1 MSITG
6 NTALKKTATGIG
18 ISSPTIAIPVPAE
31 LKGDPKGDLPPVMT
45 VLLQDMGETLQG
57 TAVAQVMVEEGMDTV
72 LAEYRGSDVTKGTER
87 GGWAGIGPLPLFFP
101 AEPKRFGLR
110 DGGGWK
116 KDRLL
121 TIRVCYTVTPFS
133 RTRTFF
139 PRGIQ

>member
-45 VLLQDMGETLQG
+45 VLLLDMGETLQG

-72 LAEYRGSDVTKGTER
+72 LAEYRGSDVT
-87 GGWAGIGPLPLFFP
+87 
-101 AEPKRFGLR
+101 
-110 DGGGWK
+110 
-116 KDRLL
+116 
-121 TIRVCYTVTPFS
+121 
-133 RTRTFF
+133 
-139 PRGIQ
+139 